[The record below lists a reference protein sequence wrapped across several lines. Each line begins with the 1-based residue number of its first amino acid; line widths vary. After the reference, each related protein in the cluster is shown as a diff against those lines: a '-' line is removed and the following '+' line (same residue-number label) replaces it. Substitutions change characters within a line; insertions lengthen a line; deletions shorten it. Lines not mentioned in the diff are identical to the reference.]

1 MVDAVEKRISLQR
14 ERERERERERARE
27 RAGETNKTQAHPGFA
42 NQTDQVD
49 MD

>member
-14 ERERERERERARE
+14 ERERESERE

>member
-1 MVDAVEKRISLQR
+1 MRWRRGYHFS
-14 ERERERERERARE
+14 ERERESERE